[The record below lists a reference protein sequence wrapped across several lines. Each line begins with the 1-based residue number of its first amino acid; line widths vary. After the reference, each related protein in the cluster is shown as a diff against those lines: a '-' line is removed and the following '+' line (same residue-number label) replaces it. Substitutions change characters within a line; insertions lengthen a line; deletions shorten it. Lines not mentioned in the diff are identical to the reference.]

1 MVTRLLFLWLALCA
15 SACAAPGAA
24 DFAIVR
30 MNAKGELRLYSS
42 APLKRDATIWTQVA
56 GPGDST
62 LCCRRLKVSEL
73 QPAQEDG
80 VIAIDK
86 ATDQAL
92 ISHLGTM
99 PKDWP
104 HTAFIGI
111 AAIGA
116 QLRVRGHG
124 TRLDVTDAQGS
135 MISADLCTSR
145 EGVHV
150 VNPSAPAMGPRLYLW
165 LGYDIEEPTCAPL
178 GSQGALTR

>member
-24 DFAIVR
+24 DFAVVR
-30 MNAKGELRLYSS
+30 MNTKGELRLYSS
-42 APLKRDATIWTQVA
+42 APLKRDATSWTQVA

-62 LCCRRLKVSEL
+62 LCCRRLKVSEV
-73 QPAQEDG
+73 QPAQEDE
-80 VIAIDK
+80 
-86 ATDQAL
+86 AL